1 MHRMADNQLIR
12 CHDLSP
18 MHACTCTLPIRSISN
33 SCRARHRCKQPTLPT
48 TSFQPAT
55 GSHPPTHPMYVAT
68 PPPPQKRPHAIHPTH
83 GQVLRMTG
91 PISTPPPTPTRLPN
105 APAAAPTPSANLRA
119 LVSSPGSSSDTPVTQ
134 GTAAAAAVKSTANG
148 KPLASQRLPWH
159 THRECLPFL
168 LWCKTRHMTP
178 RYQHQAHACMHF

>member
-68 PPPPQKRPHAIHPTH
+68 PPPQKTSTCNPPHSRAGVEDDRSNQHTPTH
-83 GQVLRMTG
+83 PHQ
-91 PISTPPPTPTRLPN
+91 
-105 APAAAPTPSANLRA
+105 AAKRA
-119 LVSSPGSSSDTPVTQ
+119 GSSPHPQRQLARLGQQPGVQLRHTCYPGDSSSSSSEINSKWQALGITEITLAYTQ
-134 GTAAAAAVKSTANG
+134 GMPAFPSMV
-148 KPLASQRLPWH
+148 
-159 THRECLPFL
+159 
-168 LWCKTRHMTP
+168 
-178 RYQHQAHACMHF
+178 